1 MEEKRKTLARR
12 PDKKDQVKED
22 LVDIG
27 ARIFNEVL
35 WPKGKDMISG
45 AVDMLLYKQVRGNN
59 QSLKQPYNVIDF
71 TNYTNYNAQYNQQP
85 ANRQGVP
92 VRNNY
97 CAGSGAWRFEDVLFD
112 SPEEAMK
119 VWYVLNDIVIREG
132 KVNLLKYYE
141 TCNAAVEMIP
151 NYEYY
156 GWTHLGDSPRIL
168 KQMFTEDN
176 GNVVDKYVMA
186 MPKVRYIGGR

>member
-59 QSLKQPYNVIDF
+59 QSSKQPYNVIDF

-85 ANRQGVP
+85 VNRQGVP